1 MRYTLKLLDM
11 PKPNIDIIMTYS
23 DSVGLISTIL
33 KEILHAYFIYAV
45 KEYDN
50 NEVKPFFFYL
60 FQVVRL

>member
-1 MRYTLKLLDM
+1 M
-11 PKPNIDIIMTYS
+11 PKPHIDIVMTYS

-50 NEVKPFFFYL
+50 NEVKPFFFL
-60 FQVVRL
+60 TFSK